1 MHVDLHIQLAAPIF
15 CHLVDL
21 KIIALALS
29 QSKTEHAVVN
39 LPEMIES
46 LTQNDCGSFRKHF
59 LFDLTVRKKQA
70 SREALALNLV
80 RGMSTHT
87 HTMPNFHVR
96 PRV

>member
-39 LPEMIES
+39 LPS
-46 LTQNDCGSFRKHF
+46 L
-59 LFDLTVRKKQA
+59 
-70 SREALALNLV
+70 
-80 RGMSTHT
+80 
-87 HTMPNFHVR
+87 
-96 PRV
+96 